1 MSELE
6 HVVHACMVVVVAF
19 LVMVYALKQSSATA
33 ATRSVA
39 LGSLVLAYMLVFGH
53 GLPKFLR

>member
-1 MSELE
+1 MSEFE
-6 HVVHACMVVVVAF
+6 HLVHASFVVAVAY

-39 LGSLVLAYMLVFGH
+39 LGSVVLSYMLVFGH
-53 GLPKFLR
+53 TLPKFLR

>member
-1 MSELE
+1 MSEIE
-6 HVVHACMVVVVAF
+6 HLVHASFVVAVAY

-39 LGSLVLAYMLVFGH
+39 IGSVVLAYMLVFGH
-53 GLPKFLR
+53 GLPKLLR

>member
-6 HVVHACMVVVVAF
+6 HVVHACMVVAVAF

>member
-1 MSELE
+1 MSPIE
-6 HVVHACMVVVVAF
+6 HLVHSCFVVALAY
-19 LVMVYALKQSSATA
+19 LVMVYALKQSASVA

-53 GLPKFLR
+53 KLPSL

>member
-6 HVVHACMVVVVAF
+6 HFVHSSFVVAIAY

-39 LGSLVLAYMLVFGH
+39 LGLVVLAYMLVFGH
-53 GLPKFLR
+53 GLPKLLR

>member
-1 MSELE
+1 MSEFE
-6 HVVHACMVVVVAF
+6 HFVHACFVIVIAY

-39 LGSLVLAYMLVFGH
+39 LGALVLSYMLVFGH

>member
-6 HVVHACMVVVVAF
+6 HVVHACMVVAVAF

-33 ATRSVA
+33 ATRRVA